1 MKPAEVRAALLKG
14 CQKATKAEVT
24 VEIKHVETAL
34 GQKAVEVLATASGK
48 SKQHARLNRKALI
61 EALGA
66 PAAAPAG

>member
-24 VEIKHVETAL
+24 VEIRHVEAAL
-34 GQKAVEVLATASGK
+34 GQKAGDVISTASKK
-48 SKQHARLNRKALI
+48 SKSHVCLNRLALI